1 MALKKSTYK
10 SVDDFLILAKFSDF
24 QYIFNKSAQ
33 RTNYATKLLT
43 LEPKYM
49 DVPVLENKLKSD
61 FENKIT
67 KEVIYLV

>member
-10 SVDDFLILAKFSDF
+10 SVDDFLILAKLSDF

>member
-1 MALKKSTYK
+1 M
-10 SVDDFLILAKFSDF
+10 V